1 MQAVPL
7 SARKTTGGSP
17 EGIAPFLQL
26 PHISEAVVKKVA
38 RKVRQNAIHMVNY
51 PCSKRPCSCY
61 LFCSYTV

>member
-26 PHISEAVVKKVA
+26 PHISESVVKKVA
-38 RKVRQNAIHMVNY
+38 RKVRQNTIHMVKY
-51 PCSKRPCSCY
+51 SCSKCLCRCY
-61 LFCSYTV
+61 FLCIYIV